1 MYFLVNQLASKIV
14 IITIDVQIIGK
25 LLAKSIRFWQNFMTT
40 FWTEDSILTNQSEHT
55 PPAEIFD
62 AFCQAIGFYYQ
73 QKGYKYTKSRPKVKI
88 ESKDLFV
95 EINFWSSRSNM
106 AGSSVGLEILPYV
119 GSKKL
124 KKWIKTNKTGR
135 NEYIYGPTKYD
146 FRHQNIYGASVDF
159 FLDLILKIDK
169 YIAANLNIEDN
180 KKFIDKLIAENN
192 GEMII
197 DNVACYLAMTND
209 ARLSSFI
216 EQHADGLGS
225 ELVSKLKGI
234 EASRQPGNEL
244 ISE

>member
-1 MYFLVNQLASKIV
+1 
-14 IITIDVQIIGK
+14 
-25 LLAKSIRFWQNFMTT
+25 MTT
-40 FWTEDSILTNQSEHT
+40 FWTEDSILTNQSDST

-88 ESKDLFV
+88 ESRDLFV

-106 AGSSVGLEILPYV
+106 AGSNVGLEILPYV

-146 FRHQNIYGASVDF
+146 FRFQNIYGATVDF

-169 YIAANLNIEDN
+169 YIASNLNIEDN
-180 KKFIDKLIAENN
+180 AKFINRLLAENN
-192 GEMII
+192 SDII
-197 DNVACYLAMTND
+197 TDNFACYLAMTND
-209 ARLSSFI
+209 PRLADFI
-216 EQHADGLGS
+216 DDHHEGIGE
-225 ELVSKLKGI
+225 ELSNKLRALAPPAPLKGETNVSNFGI
-234 EASRQPGNEL
+234 
-244 ISE
+244 

>member
-1 MYFLVNQLASKIV
+1 
-14 IITIDVQIIGK
+14 
-25 LLAKSIRFWQNFMTT
+25 MTT
-40 FWTEDSILTNQSEHT
+40 FWTENSILTNQSENT

-62 AFCQAIGFYYQ
+62 EFCQAIGYYYQ
-73 QKGYKYTKSRPKVKI
+73 QKGYKYNKSRPKVKI

-146 FRHQNIYGASVDF
+146 FRFQNIYGASVDF

-169 YIAANLNIEDN
+169 FIASNLNIEDN
-180 KKFIDKLIAENN
+180 KIFIDKLMEENN
-192 GEMII
+192 SELII
-197 DNVACYLAMTND
+197 DNFACYLAMNND
-209 ARLSSFI
+209 PRLSAFI
-216 EQHADGLGS
+216 EEHPDGVGE
-225 ELVSKLKGI
+225 ELAGKLRGLTELSNPGI
-234 EASRQPGNEL
+234 KAE
-244 ISE
+244 

>member
-1 MYFLVNQLASKIV
+1 M
-14 IITIDVQIIGK
+14 T
-25 LLAKSIRFWQNFMTT
+25 RFSGSFMTT
-40 FWTEDSILTNQSEHT
+40 FWTENSILTNQSDTT

-73 QKGYKYTKSRPKVKI
+73 QKGYKSTKSRPKVKI

-146 FRHQNIYGASVDF
+146 FRFQNIYGATVDF

-169 YIAANLNIEDN
+169 YIAEQLDIADN
-180 KKFIDKLIAENN
+180 KKFIGKLLTENSN
-192 GEMII
+192 EII
-197 DNVACYLAMTND
+197 TDNFACYLAMNND
-209 ARLSSFI
+209 PRLQEFI
-216 EQHADGLGS
+216 ESHPDGIS
-225 ELVSKLKGI
+225 TELATKLKEI
-234 EASRQPGNEL
+234 IQENKLLS
-244 ISE
+244 

>member
-1 MYFLVNQLASKIV
+1 
-14 IITIDVQIIGK
+14 
-25 LLAKSIRFWQNFMTT
+25 MTT

-88 ESKDLFV
+88 ETKDLFV

-135 NEYIYGPTKYD
+135 NEYIFGPTNYD
-146 FRHQNIYGASVDF
+146 FRHQNIYGSSVDF

-180 KKFIDKLIAENN
+180 KKFIDTLLEENN
-192 GEMII
+192 GEMIV
-197 DNVACYLAMTND
+197 DNMACYLAMTND
-209 ARLSSFI
+209 PRLPAFI
-216 EQHADGLGS
+216 EEHVAGINA
-225 ELVSKLKGI
+225 ELVSKLTNSEVDK
-234 EASRQPGNEL
+234 L
-244 ISE
+244 ISPQS

>member
-1 MYFLVNQLASKIV
+1 LVNY
-14 IITIDVQIIGK
+14 
-25 LLAKSIRFWQNFMTT
+25 WQNPIGFDKIFMTT

-124 KKWIKTNKTGR
+124 KKWIKANKTGR
-135 NEYIYGPTKYD
+135 NEYIFGPTQYD
-146 FRHQNIYGASVDF
+146 FRTQNIYGSSVDF

-169 YIAANLNIEDN
+169 YIATNLHIEDN
-180 KKFIDKLIAENN
+180 KKFIDQLLAEKN

-197 DNVACYLAMTND
+197 DNVACYLAMNND
-209 ARLSSFI
+209 PRLSSFI
-216 EQHADGLGS
+216 EEHVDSLGT
-225 ELVSKLKGI
+225 ELITKLKDI

-244 ISE
+244 IS